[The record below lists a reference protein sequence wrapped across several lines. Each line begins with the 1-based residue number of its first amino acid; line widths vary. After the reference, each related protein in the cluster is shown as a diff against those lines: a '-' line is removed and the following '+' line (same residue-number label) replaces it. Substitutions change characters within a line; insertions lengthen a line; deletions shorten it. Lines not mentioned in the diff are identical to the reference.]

1 VPPRVCRWLLWAAF
15 VIAVPV
21 PLISPL
27 HAEVP
32 AARIVMLA
40 TISVFTMFAE
50 TTRGAVVPLA
60 ILLLGQALI
69 AIAVFWVAEYLLARL
84 LTRLPSAARAVVTI
98 ALALGILTVTTFNSY
113 YRDPYRPETLHSN
126 LLQVYE

>member
-1 VPPRVCRWLLWAAF
+1 LWAAC

-21 PLISPL
+21 PLFIPL
-27 HAEVP
+27 RAEVP

-40 TISVFTMFAE
+40 TISAFTMFSE

-60 ILLLGQALI
+60 LLLFAQGLVAIGVFWLLSYLI
-69 AIAVFWVAEYLLARL
+69 ARLLARL
-84 LTRLPSAARAVVTI
+84 PLLPRTGV
-98 ALALGILTVTTFNSY
+98 ALALAAVILLMTATNSF
-113 YRDPYRPETLHSN
+113 YRDPYRPETLYSN

>member
-1 VPPRVCRWLLWAAF
+1 LWAVF

-21 PLISPL
+21 PLIIPL
-27 HAEVP
+27 RAEVP

-40 TISVFTMFAE
+40 TISGFTMIAE

-60 ILLLGQALI
+60 LLLFAQALI
-69 AIAVFWVAEYLLARL
+69 AIAVFWLAAYLISRLLARL
-84 LTRLPSAARAVVTI
+84 PDGARAAVTV
-98 ALALGILTVTTFNSY
+98 ALAAALLVITSTNSL
-113 YRDPYRPETLHSN
+113 YRDPYRPETLRSN